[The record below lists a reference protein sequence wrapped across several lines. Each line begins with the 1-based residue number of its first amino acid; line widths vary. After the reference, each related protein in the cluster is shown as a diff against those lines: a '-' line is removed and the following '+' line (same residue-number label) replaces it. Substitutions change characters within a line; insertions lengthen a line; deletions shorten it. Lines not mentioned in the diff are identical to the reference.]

1 MALLCGRRYVDE
13 APSPN
18 PCQVFARAAHC
29 RFERF
34 QWLGHSKGE
43 DSRASR
49 RAMDTR
55 RGIISP
61 GLEFG
66 RHGLCSLFV
75 PEYSIFRKAKPR
87 KISPAPASQL
97 RQKRNPSDRRRRCPK
112 QAQRRHHRAARRVLQ
127 QEERRRRQ
135 PGTAMF
141 IRLNSELIR
150 ENRPSGATEQ
160 RSPFGLAGHWNVA
173 RWRRV
178 ARGPVAKAPTALGL
192 SVRRRRGSI
201 HGDVIST
208 SPRLRVCPRMRS
220 AKGASIEFQVCAGLT
235 RNSPVTEAL

>member
-1 MALLCGRRYVDE
+1 MALLYLRRRYVDE
-13 APSPN
+13 APSSN

-34 QWLGHSKGE
+34 QGVGHSKDE
-43 DSRASR
+43 DSRTPR

-160 RSPFGLAGHWNVA
+160 RSPFGLAGIGRP

-192 SVRRRRGSI
+192 SVRRRRGLI

-208 SPRLRVCPRMRS
+208 SSRLRVCPRMRS
-220 AKGASIEFQVCAGLT
+220 AKGASIECQVCNAPG
-235 RNSPVTEAL
+235 